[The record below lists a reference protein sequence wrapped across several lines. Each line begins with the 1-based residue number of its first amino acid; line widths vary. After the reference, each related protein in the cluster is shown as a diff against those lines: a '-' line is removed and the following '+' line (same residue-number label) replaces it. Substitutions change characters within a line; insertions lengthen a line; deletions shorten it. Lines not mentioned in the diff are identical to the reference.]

1 MGFIIL
7 ALFIILLDQAS
18 KIYIQYNMQIGE
30 SIPVIEGIFHIT
42 YIENPYTAFG
52 LFRYQTIFFVIA
64 ASISVIL
71 IILIYKKIIF
81 KKDPFMYIPLTL
93 VLGGAVGNLIDR
105 VRIDGRVIDF
115 IDFRIWP
122 IFNFADSA
130 IVCGMLVLL
139 IHLLF
144 HVPEGE
150 DEGEGEDEEEWEE
163 EGEEEKWKK
172 WKEGK
177 RHKE

>member
-1 MGFIIL
+1 MGFIL
-7 ALFIILLDQAS
+7 FALFIIGLDQAS
-18 KIYIQYNMQIGE
+18 KIYIQYNMHIGE

-52 LFRYQTIFFVIA
+52 LFRYQTIFFLIA
-64 ASISVIL
+64 ASISLIL

-93 VLGGAVGNLIDR
+93 VLSGAVGNLIDR
-105 VRIDGRVIDF
+105 VRIDGRVVDF

-139 IHLLF
+139 IHVLF
-144 HVPEGE
+144 RAPEK
-150 DEGEGEDEEEWEE
+150 EEEEE
-163 EGEEEKWKK
+163 EEDIKNIKEYREED
-172 WKEGK
+172 KE
-177 RHKE
+177 

>member
-1 MGFIIL
+1 MGFIVFAI
-7 ALFIILLDQAS
+7 FIILFDQAS
-18 KIYIQYNMQIGE
+18 KLYIQHNMHIGE

-52 LFRYQTIFFVIA
+52 LFKYQTMFFVIA
-64 ASISVIL
+64 ALISVIL

-122 IFNFADSA
+122 VFNFADSA

-139 IHLLF
+139 IHVLF
-144 HVPEGE
+144 RAPEKE
-150 DEGEGEDEEEWEE
+150 EEEEWKN
-163 EGEEEKWKK
+163 EEKYKVED
-172 WKEGK
+172 KE
-177 RHKE
+177 

>member
-1 MGFIIL
+1 MGFIL
-7 ALFIILLDQAS
+7 FALFIILLDQAS
-18 KIYIQYNMQIGE
+18 KIYIQYNMHIGE

-52 LFRYQTIFFVIA
+52 LFKYQTIFFVIA

-139 IHLLF
+139 IHVLF
-144 HVPEGE
+144 RAPER
-150 DEGEGEDEEEWEE
+150 
-163 EGEEEKWKK
+163 GEEEEDIKNI
-172 WKEGK
+172 KEY
-177 RHKE
+177 REENEV

>member
-1 MGFIIL
+1 MGFIVFAI
-7 ALFIILLDQAS
+7 FIILFDQAS
-18 KIYIQYNMQIGE
+18 KFYIQHNMYIGE

-52 LFRYQTIFFVIA
+52 LFKYQTIFFVIA
-64 ASISVIL
+64 ASISLIL
-71 IILIYKKIIF
+71 VVLIYKKIIF

-105 VRIDGRVIDF
+105 MRVDGRVIDF

-122 IFNFADSA
+122 VFNFADSA

-139 IHLLF
+139 IYVLF
-144 HVPEGE
+144 RSPEK
-150 DEGEGEDEEEWEE
+150 E
-163 EGEEEKWKK
+163 EGEKYEEEK
-172 WKEGK
+172 E
-177 RHKE
+177 

>member
-1 MGFIIL
+1 MNILRSKRNTMGFIVFAI
-7 ALFIILLDQAS
+7 FIILFDQAS
-18 KIYIQYNMQIGE
+18 KFYIQHSMHIGE

-42 YIENPYTAFG
+42 YIENPRTSFG
-52 LFRYQTIFFVIA
+52 LFEYNSSFFVIA
-64 ASISVIL
+64 VLISVIL
-71 IILIYKKIIF
+71 AILIYKKIIF

-93 VLGGAVGNLIDR
+93 ALGGAVGNLIDR
-105 VRIDGRVIDF
+105 VRIDGRVVDF

-144 HVPEGE
+144 HAPEKE
-150 DEGEGEDEEEWEE
+150 DGAEEEENIKNIKEYKEE
-163 EGEEEKWKK
+163 D
-172 WKEGK
+172 KE
-177 RHKE
+177 

>member
-1 MGFIIL
+1 MGFIL
-7 ALFIILLDQAS
+7 FALFIILLDQAS
-18 KIYIQYNMQIGE
+18 KIYIQYNMHIGE

-64 ASISVIL
+64 ASISAIL

-122 IFNFADSA
+122 VFNFADSA
-130 IVCGMLVLL
+130 IVCGMLILL
-139 IHLLF
+139 IHVLF
-144 HVPEGE
+144 RTPERK
-150 DEGEGEDEEEWEE
+150 
-163 EGEEEKWKK
+163 EGEEDIKNI
-172 WKEGK
+172 KEYI
-177 RHKE
+177 E

>member
-1 MGFIIL
+1 MGFIL
-7 ALFIILLDQAS
+7 FALFIILFDQAS
-18 KIYIQYNMQIGE
+18 KLYIQHSMHIGE

-42 YIENPYTAFG
+42 YVENPRTSFG
-52 LFRYQTIFFVIA
+52 LFEYNSSFFVIA
-64 ASISVIL
+64 VLISVIL
-71 IILIYKKIIF
+71 AILIYKKIIF

-122 IFNFADSA
+122 VFNFADSA

-144 HVPEGE
+144 HAPEKE
-150 DEGEGEDEEEWEE
+150 DGAEEEEDIKNIKEYKEE
-163 EGEEEKWKK
+163 D
-172 WKEGK
+172 KE
-177 RHKE
+177 